1 MSEVI
6 DKGNVS
12 EDIAKT
18 IQVEDRTVENEN
30 AAESYLD
37 KVQGETVKE
46 AAVKLD
52 LENKSGDTNFT
63 KATTEVMTLEE
74 KVSDLQFSP
83 PSLPS
88 KHKFF
93 KRVKMLEN
101 KMDSNVINLNFG
113 MKSLQNLTNDTCI
126 Q

>member
-1 MSEVI
+1 MSEII
-6 DKGNVS
+6 DEGNVS

-37 KVQGETVKE
+37 KIQGKTVS
-46 AAVKLD
+46 AMKLD
-52 LENKSGDTNFT
+52 LENQSDDTNFT

-88 KHKFF
+88 KHKSF
-93 KRVKMLEN
+93 KSFKIVEN
-101 KMDSNVINLNFG
+101 KMDSNVINLTFG
-113 MKSLQNLTNDTCI
+113 MKSLQNLTNDKCI

>member
-1 MSEVI
+1 MSEII
-6 DKGNVS
+6 DEGNLS

-46 AAVKLD
+46 AAMKLD

-93 KRVKMLEN
+93 KRVKMLE
-101 KMDSNVINLNFG
+101 K
-113 MKSLQNLTNDTCI
+113 KSGL
-126 Q
+126 

>member
-1 MSEVI
+1 M
-6 DKGNVS
+6 GNVS

-37 KVQGETVKE
+37 KVRGETVKE
-46 AAVKLD
+46 AAMKLD

-63 KATTEVMTLEE
+63 KATAEVMTLEE

-93 KRVKMLEN
+93 KRVKMLEY
-101 KMDSNVINLNFG
+101 KMDSNVINLTFG
-113 MKSLQNLTNDTCI
+113 MKSLQNITNDTCI